1 MSKKIIK
8 FGSDARKSILK
19 GINTVVSAVQ
29 TSVGPKGRTSIIA
42 QSYGGP
48 VITNDGVT
56 IAKSIQ
62 LEGLQQLGVQLIQQA
77 ASKTNDIAGDGTSTT
92 TILAGALINEGVRMV
107 EAGSDPVRLRVGMKK
122 AVDFIITKLNDYSRP
137 ITTLEE
143 MANVATISSRNPE
156 IGKKV
161 ASILQKVG
169 QSGVVTVQSGDSNEI
184 TTDVTIGMQFDKGYK
199 SPYFV
204 TDNSKME
211 AVVEN
216 PFILVTDKKITSIQ
230 EILPVI
236 EAMVKDGKKDLILI
250 ADDIDSEALATF
262 VLNKVRGIFNVYAI
276 SAPAFGE
283 KRKFILEDIA
293 ILTGATFISSDLGMG
308 LKTVTLDDLGFAGK
322 VIITKDSTTIVTGGG
337 TKEMVERRSNQIIE
351 SISGAKSE
359 YERDN
364 LNERLAKLIG
374 GVGILK
380 VGAATEVEM
389 KELKY
394 VVEDALNATKAA
406 ISEGVVCGGGST
418 LVRLS
423 QDLDELKGENDQEN
437 LGIMIVKKALI
448 APFRAIASNSGIYDI
463 AVIQQD
469 IENGKNTGYDFNNLK
484 MVSDMFENGI
494 IDPKIVVREAIT
506 NAASIAGS
514 VITTEVVVVDDKR
527 TEIGKNEDHPSM
539 AGLDY

>member
-463 AVIQQD
+463 AVIQKD